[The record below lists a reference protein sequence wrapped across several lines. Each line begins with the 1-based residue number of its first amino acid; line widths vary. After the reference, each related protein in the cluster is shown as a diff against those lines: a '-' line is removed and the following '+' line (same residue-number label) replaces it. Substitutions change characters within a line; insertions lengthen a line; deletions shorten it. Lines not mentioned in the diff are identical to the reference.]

1 MAEASVSKRALGALF
16 RPRAVAFVG
25 VSPDPMKYSGRAL
38 SFLRRHGF
46 RGPVFAVNPK
56 YREVL
61 GEPCVK
67 DADDL
72 PAGQIDLAFVAVSAE
87 RVPAVIEAC
96 GRKGIGAAI
105 VASSGFREAGGD
117 GARREETLLR
127 TAREAGVR
135 LCGPNCIGVAN
146 VVDGV
151 VASFGTVFERE
162 VTPGNV
168 GVISQ
173 SGAFASNLVD
183 ALRRRGLGIS
193 YMVSSGN
200 EADVTAG
207 EYLDF
212 LVADDRT
219 RVVLIYLE
227 GMRDA
232 AAFLGAARQALLAGT
247 PVVLLKT
254 GKTPASQ
261 RAIFSHTGSL
271 AGNLAIEAAA
281 FERYGIVAVPSI
293 DDMVEVAMLGV
304 RAPKAFTPGRDV
316 GVVCIGSG
324 GATSLA
330 SDLLEAA
337 ALAIPPLS
345 ETATSKL
352 RDIMPPFVTPQNPL
366 DVAGYSFDDEADLA
380 GAALDTFGGDA
391 AFDKLLTVVP
401 GLPHVER
408 CLRAVERVTAAST
421 KAVVTVFVGGPYTDQ
436 GIQQALA
443 ASLPWSDDL
452 ERAARALAAA
462 TRVGETRARDAVS
475 VPVVPAGLP
484 SGPVVTMTEHEAKA
498 VLARYGIATPRE
510 QLARTLPEVLA
521 AAEAIGYPV
530 ALKVQSA
537 VLPHK
542 SDSGA
547 VALGL
552 ATEEALRRAFATMR
566 ARLQGVVADA
576 DIAGYLVQEMV
587 GGGVEMF
594 VGVKNDP
601 TYGLALL
608 LGPGGIFVETIR
620 DIALGLLPTTP
631 GEVERLVARTALDR
645 LFAGVRGS
653 PPVNR
658 AAVTAAVLALSRFA
672 VEHAGALVEV
682 DINPLIADETRAVAV
697 DALIVRTYLGIHREK
712 GDA

>member
-1 MAEASVSKRALGALF
+1 MPEAPANGSALAGLF

-46 RGPVFAVNPK
+46 RGPIFAVNPK
-56 YREVL
+56 YQEVL

-67 DADDL
+67 DTVDL
-72 PAGQIDLAFVAVSAE
+72 PAGQIDLAFIAVSAE

-96 GRKGIGAAI
+96 GRKGIRAAI
-105 VASSGFREAGGD
+105 VASSGFRESGAD
-117 GARREETLLR
+117 GAQREEALLR
-127 TAREAGVR
+127 TARKAGVR
-135 LCGPNCIGVAN
+135 LCGPNCIGAAN

-162 VTPGNV
+162 VAPGNV
-168 GVISQ
+168 AVISQ

-200 EADVTAG
+200 EADMTAG
-207 EYLDF
+207 EYLGYLAADARTHVL
-212 LVADDRT
+212 LV
-219 RVVLIYLE
+219 YLE
-227 GMRDA
+227 GMRDPT
-232 AAFLGAARQALLAGT
+232 AFLGAAREALIAGK

-261 RAIFSHTGSL
+261 RAILSHTGSL
-271 AGNLAIEAAA
+271 AGDQAVEAAA
-281 FERYGIVAVPSI
+281 FERYGIVIVPSI
-293 DDMVEVAMLGV
+293 DDMLEVAMLGA
-304 RAPKAFTPGRDV
+304 RAPKAFTPGRGV

-330 SDLLEAA
+330 SDLLEAT
-337 ALAIPPLS
+337 ALTIPSLS
-345 ETATSKL
+345 EAATSKL

-366 DVAGYSFDDEADLA
+366 DVAGYSFDDEAELA
-380 GAALDTFGGDA
+380 GAALNTFDA
-391 AFDKLLTVVP
+391 DPAFDKLLAVVP

-408 CLRAVERVTAAST
+408 CLRSVERVTAAST
-421 KAVVTVFVGGPYTDQ
+421 KAVLTVFVGGPYTDQ
-436 GIQQALA
+436 GIQQALV

-462 TRVGETRARDAVS
+462 TRVGETRARAA
-475 VPVVPAGLP
+475 VPVPAAP
-484 SGPVVTMTEHEAKA
+484 VARPPGPVVTLTEHEAKA
-498 VLARYGIATPRE
+498 VLAPYGIATPRE
-510 QLARTLPEVLA
+510 RFARTLPQVLE

-542 SDSGA
+542 SDSGG

-576 DIAGYLVQEMV
+576 DIAGYVVQEMV
-587 GGGVEMF
+587 GDGVEVF

-601 TYGLALL
+601 TYGPALL

-620 DIALGLLPTTP
+620 DIAVGLLPTTAP
-631 GEVERLVARTALDR
+631 EVERLVARTALDR
-645 LFAGVRGS
+645 LFAGVRGR

-658 AAVTAAVLALSRFA
+658 AATTAVILALSRFA
-672 VEHAGALVEV
+672 VAHAASLVEV

-697 DALIVRTYLGIHREK
+697 DALIVRRQTAR
-712 GDA
+712 